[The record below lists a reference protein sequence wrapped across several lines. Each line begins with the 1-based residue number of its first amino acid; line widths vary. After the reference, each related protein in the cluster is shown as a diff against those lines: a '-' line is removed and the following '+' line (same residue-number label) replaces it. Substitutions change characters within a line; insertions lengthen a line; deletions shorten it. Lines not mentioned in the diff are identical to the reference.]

1 MPSRRTRRTFQLLV
15 LAVTLA
21 GLSQAVSADGGIED
35 RLVAVSGRL
44 RLALSLSSF
53 AVYAPSIADLHLH
66 AQQIVNLLEGSEGAH
81 YVPPEGADEIVRGL
95 RSDLSALV
103 DSFEKASFEQETRT
117 RIATAT
123 RNMTSYLEMALEA
136 ALRSLRQRRLETA
149 SEEMRRVYAFLAAAY
164 ERPAGH
170 STVPGLWTILRVYGL
185 DTSGEEK

>member
-1 MPSRRTRRTFQLLV
+1 MPSRRTCRTFQLLV
-15 LAVTLA
+15 LAVALFS
-21 GLSQAVSADGGIED
+21 LSQAVSADEGIED
-35 RLVAVSGRL
+35 RLLVVSGRL

-66 AQQIVNLLEGSEGAH
+66 AQQIVNLLEGSEGVH
-81 YVPPEGADEIVRGL
+81 YVRPQGADEIVRGL
-95 RSDLSALV
+95 RSDLSTLV

-123 RNMTSYLEMALEA
+123 RNMTSYLEMALDA
-136 ALRSLRQRRLETA
+136 TLTSLKRRRLDDA

-185 DTSGEEK
+185 DTSGGEA